1 MIFDVSTLAFAEGFV
16 SFAGGLILLITWW
29 QDRTA
34 WAAFW
39 WSAANCGA
47 GIGITLL
54 ALHAVLPAYA
64 STIVGPVILDGC
76 AVLAWVAA
84 RIFNRGRIGPYP
96 VLAAVVAWIALLMF
110 TRSYASEQLAV
121 ALGWGISG
129 GLYGAGAI
137 EFWLARGEKLRGRWP
152 MIFLLTLM
160 AIALFLLTIEFTFS
174 TLALPM
180 ASISWLGIIHFVTLI
195 YAVGSAVFLV
205 MMLKGRSEAKHKAAA
220 LTDPLTGLPN
230 RRAFMERAERL
241 FDRNGCD
248 ANPISLLAFDLDRF
262 KDINDAFGHPT
273 GDRVLRI
280 FADVVSRALRPADM
294 AGRLGGE
301 EFALALPG
309 CSDQAALAIARRIRD
324 AFQDDARFLNGQR
337 VDATVSV
344 GVATTSEH
352 ECSLIDIIASADGA
366 LYRAKGLGRNR
377 VVRADA
383 DGDSRDPDASSV
395 VRIA

>member
-1 MIFDVSTLAFAEGFV
+1 MIFDVSTLAFSEGFV
-16 SFAGGLILLITWW
+16 SFAGGLILLIIWW
-29 QDRTA
+29 QDRAA

-39 WSAANCGA
+39 WAAANCGA
-47 GIGITLL
+47 GVGITLL

-64 STIVGPVILDGC
+64 ATIVGPLILDVC

-96 VLAAVVAWIALLMF
+96 VLAALVAGIALLML
-110 TRSYASEQLAV
+110 TRSYASEQFAV

-129 GLYGAGAI
+129 GLYGAAAI
-137 EFWLARGEKLRGRWP
+137 EFWLARGEMLRGRWP
-152 MIFLLTLM
+152 MIFLLSSM
-160 AIALFLLTIEFTFS
+160 AVALFLLTIEFTFS

-195 YAVGSAVFLV
+195 YAIGSAVFLV
-205 MMLKGRSEAKHKAAA
+205 MMLKGRSEATHKAAA
-220 LTDPLTGLPN
+220 LIDPLTGLPN
-230 RRAFMERAERL
+230 RRAFIERAERI
-241 FDRNGCD
+241 FGRSERD

-273 GDRVLRI
+273 GDQVLRI
-280 FADVVSRALRPADM
+280 FAGVLSRALRPADM
-294 AGRLGGE
+294 AGRLGGD

-309 CSDQAALAIARRIRD
+309 CGDQAALAIARRIRD
-324 AFQDDARFLNGQR
+324 TFQDDARFLNGQR

-344 GVATTSEH
+344 GVATPSEH
-352 ECSLIDIIASADGA
+352 ERGFIDIIASADGA

-377 VVRADA
+377 VVLADA
-383 DGDSRDPDASSV
+383 DGDSRDPGSSSV